1 MAIEKVAVIGG
12 SGLLGSKVVDSLVNA
27 GFQVTA
33 ISRNESTATFPENV
47 TVKRVD
53 ITSVDSIKDAV
64 TGQDAVVST
73 VTTMAAG
80 GQKTVIDA
88 VIAARVPRFIP
99 SEFGI
104 PSRQNRDTKIGKLVG
119 AKIENTDYLI
129 ELAQKY
135 DWFSW
140 TGLSPG
146 LFLDAGVKNPLS
158 FIDIKNRKFRLADSG
173 NEPYSTSSLPYI
185 GKAVAAILQKPEETA
200 NKYLNIA
207 GVTTT
212 QNEVLKIVEKL
223 TGDKFEVTHVSSAES
238 EKIGDEKLAKGDYS
252 AFGNYLEQFLFAD
265 GSGNGLKGDENAI
278 GLLGLEEENLEEV
291 VKGVLAEMD

>member
-1 MAIEKVAVIGG
+1 MAIQKVAVIGG
-12 SGLLGSKVVDSLVNA
+12 SGLLGSKVVDSLINA

-33 ISRNESTATFPENV
+33 ISRNQSTATFPGNV

-88 VIAARVPRFIP
+88 VISARVPRFIP

-104 PSRQNRDTKIGKLVG
+104 PSRQNRNSKIGKLLG

-129 ELAQKY
+129 ELAEKY

-140 TGLSPG
+140 TGFSPG
-146 LFLDAGVKNPLS
+146 LFLDSSLKNSLS
-158 FIDIKNRKFRLADSG
+158 FIDIKNREFRLIDSG
-173 NEPYSTSSLPYI
+173 NEPYSTSSLSFI
-185 GKAVAAILQKPEETA
+185 GRAVSAILQKPEETA

-212 QNEVLKIVEKL
+212 QNEILGIVEKL
-223 TGDKFEVTHVSSAES
+223 TGDKFQLEHVSSTES

-265 GSGNGLKGDENAI
+265 GAGNGLKGDENAI
-278 GLLGLEEENLEEV
+278 RLLGLEEENLEEV
-291 VKGVLAEMD
+291 IKGVLTDIN